1 MFSITAN
8 RFLKPAKI
16 IVATGFV
23 ALTYLISLPVVTG
36 QVNSTENNAAQK
48 TDIGKLSSGGKLK
61 PVQANMDIR
70 KYSLNLDV
78 DIANKFIKGN
88 TTVNLQLKNTADT
101 ILLDLIQHYNIETI
115 KVDGKPVS
123 FDHKDEKIYIKG
135 NGFDKSNQFAAGKH
149 SVFIAYSGNPP
160 EAVRPPWLG
169 GFTWAKDRSGN
180 DWVAINI
187 QKEGGRMYFPCKDH
201 PSDEPNEGAELNIT
215 VPKGL
220 SVAGPGL
227 LQKTVTKK
235 DKTSFYWK
243 TNYTISNYCILFN
256 IGKYKVV
263 KDSYT
268 TINGNV
274 VPIEY
279 YILEED
285 SAQAKRVIEAKK
297 RDSKILEKYFGEYP
311 WYKEKIGIAAV
322 PNSGMEHQTMI
333 TFDNKFIFTTI
344 GGQDYSA
351 NLFHEYA
358 HEWWANKVTN
368 KDWAHMWIQEG
379 IGTYAEALAM
389 YELGGKTE
397 YDKIIAAH
405 KRGIRY
411 KKPLVGGEELSE
423 DETYAGNDIY
433 TKGSFFMHSLRYV
446 LGDEV
451 FFKTLKQLATDEAY
465 TYDNTITT
473 TDVEEL
479 FSKAAGYSLKPFF
492 DFHLRTTQLME
503 VSIKE
508 TGYQQYQIKPLNYF
522 MDLPYEV
529 TVNGRPSRMTIGKDG
544 ITVKSNSLPLVDAA
558 GYYLKKLTI
567 Q

>member
-1 MFSITAN
+1 M
-8 RFLKPAKI
+8 
-16 IVATGFV
+16 
-23 ALTYLISLPVVTG
+23 TYSKKFRLPIKLGLISVTQLFFIQLFVVQT
-36 QVNSTENNAAQK
+36 AFAQP

-70 KYSLNLDV
+70 KYILNLDV

-88 TTVNLQLKNTADT
+88 TTVNLQLKNAADT
-101 ILLDLIQHYNIETI
+101 ILLDFIQHYSIESI
-115 KVDGKPVS
+115 KVDGKTVL
-123 FDHKDEKIYIKG
+123 FDHKEEKICIKAP
-135 NGFDKSNQFAAGKH
+135 SNSQFAAGGH
-149 SVFIAYSGNPP
+149 SVFIAYGGNPP

-169 GFTWAKDRSGN
+169 GFTWSKDRSGN
-180 DWVAINI
+180 DWVSINI

-201 PSDEPNEGAELNIT
+201 PSDEPNEGVEMNIT
-215 VPKGL
+215 VPAGL

-235 DKTSFYWK
+235 NKSTFSWK

-256 IGKYKVV
+256 IGKYRVF

-268 TINGNV
+268 TINNNI

-333 TFDNKFIFTTI
+333 TFDNKFIFTKV
-344 GGQDYSA
+344 GGQEYSA

-368 KDWAHMWIQEG
+368 RDWAHMWIQEG

-389 YELGGKTE
+389 YEMGGQEE
-397 YDKIIAAH
+397 YNKIIAAH

-411 KKPLVGGEELSE
+411 RKPLVGGEELSE

-451 FFKTLKQLATDEAY
+451 FLKTLKQLATDPAY
-465 TYDNTITT
+465 TYDNTVTT
-473 TDVEEL
+473 TDVEQL

-492 DFHLRTTQLME
+492 DFHLRTTQLIE

-522 MDLPYEV
+522 MDLPFEI
-529 TVNGRPSRMTIGKDG
+529 TLNGKATRMMLGKDG
-544 ITVKSNSLPLVDAA
+544 ISVKSNTVPIVDGT
-558 GYYLKKLTI
+558 GYYLKKVVI

>member
-1 MFSITAN
+1 MLYAKNLRLIAAAGLMGTALFCASPN
-8 RFLKPAKI
+8 
-16 IVATGFV
+16 
-23 ALTYLISLPVVTG
+23 ALG
-36 QVNSTENNAAQK
+36 QK

-70 KYSLNLDV
+70 KYILNLDV

-88 TTVNLQLKNTADT
+88 TTVNLQLKNAADT
-101 ILLDLIQHYNIETI
+101 ILLDFIQHYNIESI
-115 KVDGKPVS
+115 KLDGKAVS
-123 FDHKDEKIYIKG
+123 FDHNEEKIFIKG
-135 NGFDKSNQFAAGKH
+135 TGGDGVKPFSTNNQFPAGNH
-149 SVFIAYSGNPP
+149 SVLIVYAGNPP

-169 GFTWAKDRSGN
+169 GFTWSKDRSGN
-180 DWVAINI
+180 DWVSINI

-201 PSDEPNEGAELNIT
+201 PSDEPNEGVEMNIT
-215 VPKGL
+215 VPAGL

-235 DKTSFYWK
+235 NKSTFSWK

-256 IGKYKVV
+256 IGKYRVV
-263 KDSYT
+263 RDSYT
-268 TINGNV
+268 TINNNI

-333 TFDNKFIFTTI
+333 TFDNKFIFTTV
-344 GGQDYSA
+344 GGQEYSA

-368 KDWAHMWIQEG
+368 RDWAHMWIQEG

-389 YELGGKTE
+389 YELGGQEE
-397 YDKIIAAH
+397 YNKIIAAH

-411 KKPLVGGEELSE
+411 RKPLVGEEELSE
-423 DETYAGNDIY
+423 DETYAGSDIY

-446 LGDEV
+446 LGDEL
-451 FFKTLKQLATDEAY
+451 FLKTLKQLATDPAY
-465 TYDNTITT
+465 TYDNTVTT
-473 TDVEEL
+473 TDVEQL

-492 DFHLRTTQLME
+492 DFHLRTTQLIE

-522 MDLPYEV
+522 MDLPFEI
-529 TVNGRPSRMTIGKDG
+529 TLNGKATRMILGKDG
-544 ITVKSNSLPLVDAA
+544 ITVKSNSLPMVDAA
-558 GYYLKKLTI
+558 GYYLKKLVI

>member
-1 MFSITAN
+1 MFTYN
-8 RFLKPAKI
+8 PRPFLLSAKLL
-16 IVATGFV
+16 ATVGFV
-23 ALTYLISLPVVTG
+23 SFVHLITPQSVLG
-36 QVNSTENNAAQK
+36 QEINSQRK

-70 KYSLNLDV
+70 KYAITLDL

-88 TTVNLQLKNTADT
+88 TIVNLQLKNAADT
-101 ILLDLIQHYNIETI
+101 ILLDLIQHYNIESI

-123 FDHKDEKIYIKG
+123 FDHKEEKIYIKG
-135 NGFDKSNQFAAGKH
+135 NGFDKSNRFGAGNH

-180 DWVAINI
+180 DWVSINI

-235 DKTSFYWK
+235 DKTSFFWK

-268 TINGNV
+268 TINGNI

-333 TFDNKFIFTTI
+333 TFDNKFIFTTV
-344 GGQDYSA
+344 GGQEYSA

-389 YELGGKTE
+389 YELGGQEE
-397 YDKIIAAH
+397 YNKIIAAH

-411 KKPLVGGEELSE
+411 RKPLVGGEELSE

-446 LGDEV
+446 IGDDV

-465 TYDNTITT
+465 TYDNTVTT
-473 TDVEEL
+473 TDVEQL

-492 DFHLRTTQLME
+492 DFHLRTTALME
-503 VSIKE
+503 ISIKE

-529 TVNGRPSRMTIGKDG
+529 TINGKPVRMMIGKEG

>member
-1 MFSITAN
+1 MFTN
-8 RFLKPAKI
+8 NPRPFLLSAKLI
-16 IVATGFV
+16 AAVGFV
-23 ALTYLISLPVVTG
+23 SLVNLVAPQSALG
-36 QVNSTENNAAQK
+36 QQMNSQQK
-48 TDIGKLSSGGKLK
+48 TDVGKLSSGGKLK

-70 KYSLNLDV
+70 KYAITLDV

-88 TTVNLQLKNTADT
+88 TIVNLQLKNAADT
-101 ILLDLIQHYNIETI
+101 ILLDLIQHYNIEAI
-115 KVDGKPVS
+115 KVDGKAVS
-123 FDHKDEKIYIKG
+123 FDHKEEKIYIKG
-135 NGFDKSNQFAAGKH
+135 NGFDKSNQFGAGNH

-180 DWVAINI
+180 DWVSINI

-201 PSDEPNEGAELNIT
+201 PSDEPNEGVEMNIT

-235 DKTSFYWK
+235 DKTSFFWK
-243 TNYTISNYCILFN
+243 TNYTISNYCVLFN
-256 IGKYKVV
+256 IGKYAVV

-285 SAQAKRVIEAKK
+285 IAQAKRVIEAKK

-333 TFDNKFIFTTI
+333 TFDNKFIFTTV
-344 GGQDYSA
+344 GGQEYSA

-389 YELGGKTE
+389 YELGGQVE

-411 KKPLVGGEELSE
+411 RKPLVGGEELSE

-446 LGDEV
+446 IGDDL

-465 TYDNTITT
+465 TYDNTVTT
-473 TDVEEL
+473 TDVEQL

-529 TVNGRPSRMTIGKDG
+529 TINGKPTRMMIGKEG

>member
-1 MFSITAN
+1 MIYVKNVRLIAAVV
-8 RFLKPAKI
+8 LMGI
-16 IVATGFV
+16 
-23 ALTYLISLPVVTG
+23 ALLCSSPNALG
-36 QVNSTENNAAQK
+36 QQ

-61 PVQANMDIR
+61 PIQANMDIR
-70 KYSLNLDV
+70 KYILNLDV
-78 DIANKFIKGN
+78 DITNKFIKGN
-88 TTVNLQLKNTADT
+88 TKVSLQLKNGADT
-101 ILLDLIQHYNIETI
+101 ILLDFIQHYTIESI
-115 KVDGKPVS
+115 KVDGKTVS
-123 FDHKDEKIYIKG
+123 FDHKEEKIFIKG
-135 NGFDKSNQFAAGKH
+135 TGGDGVKHFSTNNQFPAGNH
-149 SVFIAYSGNPP
+149 SVFIAYEGNPP

-169 GFTWAKDRSGN
+169 GFTWSKDRSGN
-180 DWVAINI
+180 DWVSINI

-201 PSDEPNEGAELNIT
+201 PSDEPNEGVEMNIT
-215 VPKGL
+215 VPAGL

-235 DKTSFYWK
+235 NKSTFSWK

-256 IGKYKVV
+256 IGKYRVF

-268 TINGNV
+268 TINNNI

-285 SAQAKRVIEAKK
+285 SSQAKRVIEAKK

-333 TFDNKFIFTTI
+333 TFDNKFIFTTV
-344 GGQDYSA
+344 GGQEYSA

-368 KDWAHMWIQEG
+368 RDWAHMWIQEG

-389 YELGGKTE
+389 YELGGQEE
-397 YDKIIAAH
+397 YNKIIAAH

-411 KKPLVGGEELSE
+411 RKPLVGGEELSE

-451 FFKTLKQLATDEAY
+451 FLKTLKQLATDEAY
-465 TYDNTITT
+465 TYDNTVTS
-473 TDVEEL
+473 TDVEQL

-492 DFHLRTTQLME
+492 DFHLRTTQLIE

-522 MDLPYEV
+522 MDLPFEI
-529 TVNGRPSRMTIGKDG
+529 TLNGKATRMMLGKDG
-544 ITVKSNSLPLVDAA
+544 ISVKSNTVPMVDAA
-558 GYYLKKLTI
+558 GYYLKKVVI

>member
-1 MFSITAN
+1 MLYAKNLRLIAAAGLMGTALFCASPN
-8 RFLKPAKI
+8 
-16 IVATGFV
+16 
-23 ALTYLISLPVVTG
+23 ALG
-36 QVNSTENNAAQK
+36 QK

-70 KYSLNLDV
+70 KYILNLDV

-88 TTVNLQLKNTADT
+88 TTVNLQLTNAADT
-101 ILLDLIQHYNIETI
+101 ILLDFIQHYNIESI
-115 KVDGKPVS
+115 KVDGKAVL
-123 FDHKDEKIYIKG
+123 FDHKEEKIFIKG
-135 NGFDKSNQFAAGKH
+135 TGGDGVKPFSTNNQFPAGNH
-149 SVFIAYSGNPP
+149 SVLIVYAGNPP

-169 GFTWAKDRSGN
+169 GFTWSKDRSGN
-180 DWVAINI
+180 DWVSINI

-201 PSDEPNEGAELNIT
+201 PSDEPNEGVEMNIT
-215 VPKGL
+215 VPAGL

-235 DKTSFYWK
+235 NKSTFSWK

-256 IGKYKVV
+256 IGKYRVF

-268 TINGNV
+268 TINNNI

-333 TFDNKFIFTTI
+333 TFDNKFIFTTV

-368 KDWAHMWIQEG
+368 RDWAHMWIQEG

-389 YELGGKTE
+389 YELGGQEE

-411 KKPLVGGEELSE
+411 RKPLVGGEELSE
-423 DETYAGNDIY
+423 DETYAGSDIY

-446 LGDEV
+446 LGDEL
-451 FFKTLKQLATDEAY
+451 FLKTLKQLATDPAY
-465 TYDNTITT
+465 TYDNTVTT
-473 TDVEEL
+473 TDVEQL

-492 DFHLRTTQLME
+492 DFHLRTTQLIE
-503 VSIKE
+503 VSINE

-522 MDLPYEV
+522 MDLPYEI
-529 TVNGRPSRMTIGKDG
+529 TLNGKATRMILGKDG
-544 ITVKSNSLPLVDAA
+544 ITVKSNSLPMVDAA
-558 GYYLKKLTI
+558 GYYLKKLVI

>member
-1 MFSITAN
+1 M
-8 RFLKPAKI
+8 
-16 IVATGFV
+16 
-23 ALTYLISLPVVTG
+23 
-36 QVNSTENNAAQK
+36 
-48 TDIGKLSSGGKLK
+48 
-61 PVQANMDIR
+61 
-70 KYSLNLDV
+70 
-78 DIANKFIKGN
+78 
-88 TTVNLQLKNTADT
+88 
-101 ILLDLIQHYNIETI
+101 
-115 KVDGKPVS
+115 
-123 FDHKDEKIYIKG
+123 
-135 NGFDKSNQFAAGKH
+135 
-149 SVFIAYSGNPP
+149 
-160 EAVRPPWLG
+160 
-169 GFTWAKDRSGN
+169 
-180 DWVAINI
+180 
-187 QKEGGRMYFPCKDH
+187 
-201 PSDEPNEGAELNIT
+201 NIT
-215 VPKGL
+215 VPAGL

-235 DKTSFYWK
+235 NKSTFSWK
-243 TNYTISNYCILFN
+243 TNYTISNYCVLFN
-256 IGKYKVV
+256 IGKYRVF

-268 TINGNV
+268 TINNHI

-333 TFDNKFIFTTI
+333 TFDNKFVFTKV

-368 KDWAHMWIQEG
+368 RDWAHMWIQEG

-389 YELGGKTE
+389 YELGGQEE
-397 YDKIIAAH
+397 YNKIIAAH

-411 KKPLVGGEELSE
+411 RKPLVGGEELSE

-451 FFKTLKQLATDEAY
+451 FLKTLKQLATDEAY
-465 TYDNTITT
+465 TYDNTVTS
-473 TDVEEL
+473 TDVEQL

-503 VSIKE
+503 VSVKE

-522 MDLPYEV
+522 MDLPFEI
-529 TVNGRPSRMTIGKDG
+529 TINGRVTRMILGKDG
-544 ITVKSNSLPLVDAA
+544 ISVKSNTVPMVDAA
-558 GYYLKKLTI
+558 GYYLKKVFI

>member
-1 MFSITAN
+1 MLYAKNVRLIAAAGLMGTALFCTSPN
-8 RFLKPAKI
+8 
-16 IVATGFV
+16 
-23 ALTYLISLPVVTG
+23 ALG
-36 QVNSTENNAAQK
+36 QK

-70 KYSLNLDV
+70 KYILNLDV

-88 TTVNLQLKNTADT
+88 TTVNLQLKNAADT
-101 ILLDLIQHYNIETI
+101 ILLDFIQHYNIESI
-115 KVDGKPVS
+115 KVDGKAVL
-123 FDHKDEKIYIKG
+123 FDHKEEKIFIKG
-135 NGFDKSNQFAAGKH
+135 TGGDGVKPFSTNNQFPAGNH
-149 SVFIAYSGNPP
+149 SVFIAYEGNPP

-169 GFTWAKDRSGN
+169 GFTWSKDRSGN
-180 DWVAINI
+180 DWVSINI

-201 PSDEPNEGAELNIT
+201 PSDEPNEGVEMNIT
-215 VPKGL
+215 VPAGL

-235 DKTSFYWK
+235 NKSTFSWK

-256 IGKYKVV
+256 IGKYRVF

-268 TINGNV
+268 TINNNI

-333 TFDNKFIFTTI
+333 TFDNKFIFTTV
-344 GGQDYSA
+344 GGQEYSA

-368 KDWAHMWIQEG
+368 RDWAHMWIQEG

-389 YELGGKTE
+389 YELGGQEE
-397 YDKIIAAH
+397 YNKIIAAH

-411 KKPLVGGEELSE
+411 RKPLVGGEELSE
-423 DETYAGNDIY
+423 DETYAGSDIY

-446 LGDEV
+446 LGDEL
-451 FFKTLKQLATDEAY
+451 FLKTLKQLATDPAY
-465 TYDNTITT
+465 TYDNTVTT
-473 TDVEEL
+473 TDVEQL

-492 DFHLRTTQLME
+492 DFHLRTTQLIE

-522 MDLPYEV
+522 MDLPYEI
-529 TVNGRPSRMTIGKDG
+529 TLNGKATRMILGKDG

-558 GYYLKKLTI
+558 GYYLKKLVI

>member
-1 MFSITAN
+1 MFYDKNLRLIAAAG
-8 RFLKPAKI
+8 LMGI
-16 IVATGFV
+16 
-23 ALTYLISLPVVTG
+23 ALFCASP
-36 QVNSTENNAAQK
+36 NALGQK

-70 KYSLNLDV
+70 KYILNLDV

-88 TTVNLQLKNTADT
+88 TTVNLQLKNAADT
-101 ILLDLIQHYNIETI
+101 ILLDLIQHYNIESI
-115 KVDGKPVS
+115 KVDGKAVS
-123 FDHKDEKIYIKG
+123 FDHKEEKIFIKG
-135 NGFDKSNQFAAGKH
+135 TGGDGVKPFSTNNQFPAGNH
-149 SVFIAYSGNPP
+149 YVFIAYGGNPP

-169 GFTWAKDRSGN
+169 GFTWSKDRSGN
-180 DWVAINI
+180 DWVSINI

-201 PSDEPNEGAELNIT
+201 PSDEPNEGVEMNIT
-215 VPKGL
+215 VPSGL

-235 DKTSFYWK
+235 NKSTYSWK

-256 IGKYKVV
+256 IGKYRVF

-268 TINGNV
+268 TINNNI

-333 TFDNKFIFTTI
+333 TFDNKFIFTKV
-344 GGQDYSA
+344 GGQEYSS

-368 KDWAHMWIQEG
+368 RDWAHMWIQEG

-389 YELGGKTE
+389 YELGGQEE
-397 YDKIIAAH
+397 YNKIIAAH

-411 KKPLVGGEELSE
+411 RKPLVGGEELSE
-423 DETYAGNDIY
+423 DETYAGSDIY
-433 TKGSFFMHSLRYV
+433 TKGSFFMHSLCYV
-446 LGDEV
+446 LGDEL
-451 FFKTLKQLATDEAY
+451 FLKTLKQLATDPAY
-465 TYDNTITT
+465 TYDNTVTT
-473 TDVEEL
+473 TDVEQL

-492 DFHLRTTQLME
+492 DFHLRTTQLIE

-522 MDLPYEV
+522 MDLPFEI
-529 TVNGRPSRMTIGKDG
+529 TLNGKATRMILGKDG
-544 ITVKSNSLPLVDAA
+544 ISVKSNTVPMVDAA
-558 GYYLKKLTI
+558 GYYLKKLVI